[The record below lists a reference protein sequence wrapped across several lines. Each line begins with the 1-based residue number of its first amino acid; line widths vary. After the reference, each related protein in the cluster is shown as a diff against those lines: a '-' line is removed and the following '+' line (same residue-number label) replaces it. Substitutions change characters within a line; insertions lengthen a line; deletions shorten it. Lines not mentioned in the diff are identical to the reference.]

1 MTLRA
6 SKRYMP
12 KPFLLIK
19 IMLFTSLLL
28 VNKSGYAEQSNN
40 EKADAILTLINDG
53 TISNNQTINSYI
65 EQLETLI
72 AKEDTSR
79 QLRLTRA
86 RCWGFDPYDAE
97 QVPKAIAFAQYA
109 LTNPELAKYP
119 NHKLDLELCQS
130 WYYEQNGDVELALK
144 GYNDAVNEAYAL
156 EDLRLIADAR
166 SMRGFLHSYQGNFTQ
181 GLEDLITSQSLYQS
195 LNLPAWVSFNL
206 FEIATSYRRFGD
218 QKSAIRY
225 YKKLKDSYIKSNNL
239 DAANAITVSIAISEE
254 ELGNLESAKKLFEQ
268 SYLYWKTN
276 KNDSEQAMV
285 AVNMAGTLI
294 KLRKIEKANQLLN
307 EAEPFVLPT
316 DEAFYSFMHLFRA
329 QILLANNQLNEAHQ
343 SLAIARKTFERVKN
357 IRGLAELQLVESQVF
372 LSQNN
377 WKQAYLSLNEYV
389 RQHKKLDTKRLSSY
403 TTEMR
408 TRFNADQIEAENRH
422 LIENQ
427 HLREIELAMLEKN
440 EILQGIIILLGS
452 FLIVIVSF
460 FAYKQ
465 SQKNKLLSA
474 LALTDDLTKLPNRRY
489 IYTKAQRC
497 FEEAQR
503 AGLPLSVIAF
513 DADNF
518 KLVNDNF
525 GHEVGDHALKLLA
538 DTCRLMLLPNHQA
551 ARVGG
556 EEFLIVLPE
565 TDKNQANDI
574 AQTLIKKVS
583 GANFSDFPQN
593 FALTISAGVASLD
606 VTDDKL
612 SQLLKRADDALYQ
625 AKSAGR
631 NQAITG

>member
-12 KPFLLIK
+12 KQFLLIK
-19 IMLFTSLLL
+19 MMLLTSLLL
-28 VNKSGYAEQSNN
+28 VNNSGYAEQSNN
-40 EKADAILTLINDG
+40 QKADDIFTLLNDG
-53 TISNNQTINSYI
+53 TISNNQAIHSYI
-65 EQLETLI
+65 EQLETLV

-86 RCWGFDPYDAE
+86 RCWAFDPYDAE
-97 QVPKAIAFAQYA
+97 QVPKAIAFTQYA

-130 WYYEQNGDVELALK
+130 WYYEQNGNVELALK
-144 GYNDAVNEAYAL
+144 GYNDAVNQAYAL

-195 LNLPAWVSFNL
+195 LNLPAWVSYNL

-225 YKKLKDSYIKSNNL
+225 YRKLQDSYIKSNEL

-254 ELGNLESAKKLFEQ
+254 ERGNLESAKKLFEQ
-268 SYLYWKTN
+268 GHLYWKVNN
-276 KNDSEQAMV
+276 KESEQAMV

-294 KLRKIEKANQLLN
+294 KLAELEKANQLLI
-307 EAEPFVLPT
+307 EAEPFIFPT
-316 DEAFYSFMHLFRA
+316 NEAFYSFMHLFRA
-329 QILLANNQLNEAHQ
+329 QVFLANNQLNDAHQ

-377 WKQAYLSLNEYV
+377 WKQAYLSLKEYV

-408 TRFNADQIEAENRH
+408 ARFNSDQIEAENRH

-427 HLREIELAMLEKN
+427 QLREIELAMLEQNK
-440 EILQGIIILLGS
+440 LQQGIIIVLGS

-460 FAYKQ
+460 FAYKK

-489 IYTKAQRC
+489 IYTKAQHC

-503 AGLPLSVIAF
+503 AKLPLSVIAF

-518 KLVNDNF
+518 KLINDNF
-525 GHEVGDHALKLLA
+525 GHEVGDHALELLA
-538 DTCRLMLLPNHQA
+538 DTCREILLPNHQA

-556 EEFLIVLPE
+556 EEFLIMLPGM
-565 TDKNQANDI
+565 DKNQTFDI
-574 AQTLIKKVS
+574 AQILIKKVS
-583 GANFSDFPQN
+583 GADFSEFPAH
-593 FALTISAGVASLD
+593 FALTISAGVSSLD
-606 VTDDKL
+606 VSDDKL

-625 AKSAGR
+625 AKSSGR
-631 NQAITG
+631 NQAKMQ